1 MTLSQIEG
9 PTALPRPQIEKPAA
23 SAVSTRVQPARR
35 RALQARHSRVAASA
49 YLPRLEDRSKL
60 LQMRRWTRQIF
71 THHSERYLEEKTGR
85 SRAWWGHIAKGN
97 FSQLRPTLVD
107 WYTIRAIAGIVSDES
122 ELNAMM
128 ISKLQHVM
136 ECVGALV
143 VAVTDLIAS
152 VRRRSK

>member
-1 MTLSQIEG
+1 MLPQIEG
-9 PTALPRPQIEKPAA
+9 PAALPRPQIEKPAA
-23 SAVSTRVQPARR
+23 SAVPTRTRPARR
-35 RALQARHSRVAASA
+35 RAVQARHARVAASA
-49 YLPRLEDRSKL
+49 NLPRLEDRSKL

-71 THHSERYLEEKTGR
+71 THHSERYLEAKTGR

-97 FSQLRPTLVD
+97 FNQLRPTLVD

-122 ELNAMM
+122 ELDATM
-128 ISKLQHVM
+128 IAKLQRVM

-152 VRRRSK
+152 VRRKSKG